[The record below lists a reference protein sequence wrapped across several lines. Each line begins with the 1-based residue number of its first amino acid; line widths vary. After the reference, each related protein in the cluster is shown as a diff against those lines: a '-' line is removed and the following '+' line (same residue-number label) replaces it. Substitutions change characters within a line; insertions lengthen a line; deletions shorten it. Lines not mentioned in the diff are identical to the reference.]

1 MSVGV
6 RTFVSVPVPN
16 TSGFAPFIRDL
27 SAIRNV
33 RPSRE
38 TQMHITL
45 NFLGDVPEDRI
56 DDIGDIVSDAVSDVS
71 RGRIAVK
78 GTGVFPNPRSP
89 RVIWAGVETEI
100 PLAEISERIG
110 RRLSAEGIPC
120 DTKPFKPHITV
131 ARIDGKADISRP
143 LRNYSSAEFASFI
156 CPAVLVMKSELTPAG
171 PVHTILRMCEL
182 RRTPGS

>member
-1 MSVGV
+1 MGI

-16 TSGFAPFIRDL
+16 TSGFAPFLRDL
-27 SAIRNV
+27 GMIRGV
-33 RPSRE
+33 RPSKE
-38 TQMHITL
+38 AQMHITL

-56 DDIGDIVSDAVSDVS
+56 DDVGNIVSDAVSGVS
-71 RGRIAVK
+71 GGRITVK

-100 PLAEISERIG
+100 PLADISERIRKG
-110 RRLSAEGIPC
+110 LSAEGIPC

-131 ARIDGKADISRP
+131 ARIEGKADISRP

-171 PVHTILRMCEL
+171 PIHTILKMCEL
-182 RRTPGS
+182 RRTSRS